1 MMHHGRGKAAA
12 VLAALAV
19 FALLALLAG
28 CPPQAQDEGEVV
40 APDSLAPEP
49 ETLTGD
55 PIKIGGLFAVTG
67 EASSLGEPEADTAKM
82 LEKHFNETGGIAG
95 RPVEILVRDTKG
107 IEADALNAAK
117 ELVEKENV
125 VAIVGPSRSGTTM
138 AVVDY
143 VESAGVPLLSC
154 AAARAITE
162 PVKKFVFQVPPG
174 DADAVVRIY
183 EYMNANDISKIAI
196 LTSSS
201 GYGAEGLKQLTE
213 QDADAG
219 IEIVAEESFNEAAT
233 DMTAQ
238 LTRIKA
244 TDAQAVVCWGVG
256 KAPGLIAKNMAQLAM
271 EIPLF
276 QSSGVANQRFIE
288 AGGEAAD
295 GVIMP
300 AAKLIVL
307 DQLPEDEPQMAA
319 LKEYHDMFV
328 AEYDREPDHY
338 GGHAWDAL
346 QIIKAAVERA
356 GADADR
362 AAIRD
367 EIEKTDG
374 FVGIGGIFTY
384 SPEDHYGLSPDAFA
398 MVTIEDGK
406 WKLVSESE

>member
-1 MMHHGRGKAAA
+1 MVHHGRGKAA
-12 VLAALAV
+12 VVPAALAI

-28 CPPQAQDEGEVV
+28 CPPQADDEGEVV

-49 ETLTGD
+49 QALTGD
-55 PIKIGGLFAVTG
+55 PVKIGALFAVTG

-82 LEKHFNETGGIAG
+82 LEKNFNETGGIAG
-95 RPVEILVRDTKG
+95 RPVRILIRDTKG

-125 VAIVGPSRSGTTM
+125 VALVGPSRSGTTM

-183 EYMNANDISKIAI
+183 EYMNANNISKIAI

-213 QDADAG
+213 QAGDAG
-219 IEIVAEESFNEAAT
+219 IDIVAKESFNEADT

-256 KAPGLIAKNMAQLAM
+256 KAPGLIARNMAQLAM
-271 EIPLF
+271 KIPLF

-288 AGGEAAD
+288 AAGEAAD

-307 DQLPEDEPQMAA
+307 DQLPEGEPQMAA

-328 AEYDREPDHY
+328 AEYNREPDHY

-346 QIIKAAVERA
+346 QIIKAAIERA

-367 EIEKTDG
+367 EIENTSG
-374 FVGIGGIFTY
+374 LVGIGGIFTY
-384 SPEDHYGLSPDAFA
+384 SPEDHYGLSPDSFA
-398 MVTIEDGK
+398 MVTIEGGK
-406 WKLVSESE
+406 WKLIHGNE